1 MLRRDLLDLLGNYGN
16 ETDGVYKPTGKGR
29 KSGDEEE
36 SELIQNSSDE
46 EIDDDP
52 DLAAVAA
59 TPPMKPVITDRFD
72 CSILKLNCSILC
84 LRGSLSHLIG

>member
-1 MLRRDLLDLLGNYGN
+1 VRLRRDLLDLPGNYGN
-16 ETDGVYKPTGKGR
+16 ETDGVYKPKGKGR
-29 KSGDEEE
+29 KGSGDEEE

-52 DLAAVAA
+52 DLAAVAS

-72 CSILKLNCSILC
+72 WLVFNWCILTFD
-84 LRGSLSHLIG
+84 